1 MLRSKSSESDEE
13 VEMLMSLSLCRPPFQ
28 GACDSE
34 LGAPVF
40 LAAAGA
46 GSGRGSPGTPAASG
60 TCPALPPGPVT
71 AVALALP
78 SASEQ
83 IACFFSRGGGIGA
96 GLCCSKSKPLSFL
109 WLTVS
114 GMLAC
119 FIVLESCGLVRMLL
133 IEGGG
138 GRGGG
143 ERGLAVPFASG
154 ALGLC
159 LFRLPLTSWLCT
171 FKKRGLMKHSAP
183 LVWLHSSSEGVL
195 VRIECTP
202 FIRQSWRESLQAPS
216 KGTGLRGGEGSG
228 GLLLAEELQKSEN
241 HHCVSVRTHN
251 SMQMAFR
258 TCSSTSTI
266 SSIKK
271 YRQAFINSR
280 GKKNPT
286 SEWTSW
292 STTRHNC
299 VLHSWGCSYSFINT
313 MTNA

>member
-13 VEMLMSLSLCRPPFQ
+13 VEMLMSLSLCLPPFH
-28 GACDSE
+28 GMCDSE
-34 LGAPVF
+34 LVAIVF

-46 GSGRGSPGTPAASG
+46 GSGGVSPGTPAASG
-60 TCPALPPGPVT
+60 TGTELLPGRIT
-71 AVALALP
+71 AAVLELP
-78 SASEQ
+78 STSEQ
-83 IACFFSRGGGIGA
+83 TACFFSRGGGIGV
-96 GLCCSKSKPLSFL
+96 GLFCSKSKPLSFL

-119 FIVLESCGLVRMLL
+119 FIVLESCGLVRVLL
-133 IEGGG
+133 IAGGG

-143 ERGLAVPFASG
+143 ERGLAVPFASWV
-154 ALGLC
+154 LGLC

-202 FIRQSWRESLQAPS
+202 FIRQSWRESLQALS
-216 KGTGLRGGEGSG
+216 KGRGLRGGEGSR
-228 GLLLAEELQKSEN
+228 GLLLAWELQKSEN
-241 HHCVSVRTHN
+241 HHCINVRMQN

-258 TCSSTSTI
+258 TFSSTSPV

-271 YRQAFINSR
+271 FRQAFINSR
-280 GKKNPT
+280 GKKN
-286 SEWTSW
+286 SQWTS
-292 STTRHNC
+292 
-299 VLHSWGCSYSFINT
+299 
-313 MTNA
+313 